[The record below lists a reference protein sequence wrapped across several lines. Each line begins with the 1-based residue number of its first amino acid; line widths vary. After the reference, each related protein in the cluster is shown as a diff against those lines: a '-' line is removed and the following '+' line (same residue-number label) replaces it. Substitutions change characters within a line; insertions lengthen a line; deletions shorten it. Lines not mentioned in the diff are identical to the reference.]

1 MSEKEKPK
9 KERRRRAARPVTAE
23 QRSDRLTAADVV
35 VRLEQVQEELGD
47 LLYEFRYLKRFSE
60 LEDVAY
66 VTWRLDV
73 LRARCDHFVESGS
86 WKSND

>member
-9 KERRRRAARPVTAE
+9 KERRRRAARAVSAE
-23 QRSDRLTAADVV
+23 QRSDRMTAADVV
-35 VRLEQVQEELGD
+35 VRLEQVQEDLAD

-60 LEDVAY
+60 LEDIAY
-66 VTWRLDV
+66 VTWRLDTV
-73 LRARCDHFVESGS
+73 RERCDRFIESGS